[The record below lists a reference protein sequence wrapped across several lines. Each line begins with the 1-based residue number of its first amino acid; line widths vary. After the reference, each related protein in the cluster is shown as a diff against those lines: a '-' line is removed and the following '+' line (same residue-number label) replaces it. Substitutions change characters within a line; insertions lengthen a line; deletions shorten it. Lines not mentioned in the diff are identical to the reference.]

1 MQDRLLMAHEIG
13 RRLGYSTATVKAWA
27 RDGKLPGAVFIGNP
41 GRLHVRF
48 DPAAIDAFIASG
60 GRRPEVPAA
69 PKQHEF
75 SVRRHGVRAH
85 AGNAPRNDRFR
96 KDPAHELGNLVHP
109 DPGVREFDPLITA
122 PDLARVPAARY
133 VPSGSAQV

>member
-48 DPAAIDAFIASG
+48 DPRVIEEFITSG

-69 PKQHEF
+69 PK
-75 SVRRHGVRAH
+75 R
-85 AGNAPRNDRFR
+85 
-96 KDPAHELGNLVHP
+96 
-109 DPGVREFDPLITA
+109 T
-122 PDLARVPAARY
+122 
-133 VPSGSAQV
+133 